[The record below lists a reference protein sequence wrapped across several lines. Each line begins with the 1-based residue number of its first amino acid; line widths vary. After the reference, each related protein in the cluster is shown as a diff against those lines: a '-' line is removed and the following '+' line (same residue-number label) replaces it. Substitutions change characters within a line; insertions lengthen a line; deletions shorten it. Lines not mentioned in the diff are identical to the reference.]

1 MIIELR
7 TVYTDW
13 RLSVSCYPIR
23 LSECPVVEV
32 CHANS
37 KINIITHTN
46 LPERRVPTKSNRASI
61 SGSFSIPSVRIEPVD
76 NWDLLLRN
84 SAEVGDV
91 RLVLSYVDTQLTVND
106 TATASETSLEHV
118 GEAWVDTVARCVES
132 ICCEVG
138 RASAWWAAWSGAIGR
153 ICRHVLAQ
161 QVNQVILVT
170 LVADAGTECR
180 DKIAVLNIQRNGNCS
195 VREHGQQWI
204 GNVRISVVS
213 NIGLPNIIIWVWRDL
228 EDSVTAVHLVV
239 LQPGCS

>member
-1 MIIELR
+1 MVIMIIDLR
-7 TVYTDW
+7 TVYFDK
-13 RLSVSCYPIR
+13 RLSVSSYPIR

-37 KINIITHTN
+37 KINILTHTN
-46 LPERRVPTKSNRASI
+46 LPERRVSTKTNRASI
-61 SGSFSIPSVRIEPVD
+61 SGSFSIPSVRTEPVD
-76 NWDLLLRN
+76 NWDWLLRN
-84 SAEVGDV
+84 SAEVGEG
-91 RLVLSYVDTQLTVND
+91 YVDTQLTVND

-132 ICCEVG
+132 IRREVG
-138 RASAWWAAWSGAIGR
+138 RASAWWSAWGGAVGG
-153 ICRHVLAQ
+153 ICRYVLAQ

-195 VREHGQQWI
+195 VRIHGQQWI
-204 GNVRISVVS
+204 SNVRISVVS
-213 NIGLPNIIIWVWRDL
+213 NIGLPNIILWVWRDL
-228 EDSVTAVHLVV
+228 EDSVAAVNLVV